1 MEAKKM
7 NAKQQAKYDN
17 LKKALMA
24 VSFDWT
30 TAVYKR
36 NGDVVFEGD
45 LMFMDG
51 LNVWT
56 LTGGSHGLLVLSRGD
71 TRYTIGFIEEYNTAQ
86 VAVMAQAETVDRKV
100 RQFLSTLSGNQT

>member
-7 NAKQQAKYDN
+7 NTKQQAKYDN

-30 TAVYKR
+30 TAIYKR
-36 NGDVVFEGD
+36 NGDVIFEGD

-51 LNVWT
+51 LNVWA

-71 TRYTIGFIEEYNTAQ
+71 TRHTIGFIEEYNTSDAHTF
-86 VAVMAQAETVDRKV
+86 AQAETVDHKV
-100 RQFLSTLSGNQT
+100 RQFLSTLSSI

>member
-1 MEAKKM
+1 MNKKQAAKVEL
-7 NAKQQAKYDN
+7 

-30 TAVYKR
+30 TAMYKR
-36 NGDVVFEGD
+36 NGEVVFEGD
-45 LMFMDG
+45 LMFTEG

-71 TRYTIGFIEEYNTAQ
+71 VRHTIGFILEYSTAQ
-86 VAVMAQAETVDRKV
+86 ADVMAQATEIDKKV
-100 RQFLSTLSGNQT
+100 RAKIA

>member
-1 MEAKKM
+1 MNKKQAVKMEL
-7 NAKQQAKYDN
+7 

-30 TAVYKR
+30 TAMYKR

-45 LMFMDG
+45 LLFLESEDKA
-51 LNVWT
+51 WT

-71 TRYTIGFIEEYNTAQ
+71 VRHTIGFILEYSTVQAD
-86 VAVMAQAETVDRKV
+86 VMAQAIEIDNKV
-100 RQFLSTLSGNQT
+100 RAKIA